1 MQVVRV
7 VDEIEAQNW
16 QRRLAQASFSNPI
29 APGVANSV
37 HISMMS
43 ALGDVMFIRNL
54 KITVSP
60 MEYTT
65 AQMLSFSVQLWENTT
80 QTGQGMAI
88 TNVFKN
94 RYQIALPADTPNTF
108 FDQGGAYTF
117 GTATLLNDIGRP
129 MHSIMEIRN
138 FILDPA
144 IYYTL
149 VVTNDSDNLGY
160 LSFECEYEEAV
171 EALMTWRLSMMKG

>member
-16 QRRLAQASFSNPI
+16 NRRLAQASFSNPI
-29 APGVANSV
+29 ASGVANSV

-43 ALGDVMFIRNL
+43 DLGDVMFIRRL
-54 KITVSP
+54 RITVSP

-65 AQMLSFSVQLWENTT
+65 AQLLSFSVMMWENST
-80 QTGQGMAI
+80 QSGQGMGI

-94 RYQIALPADTPNTF
+94 RYQIALPGDAPNTF

-117 GTATLLNDIGRP
+117 GSARLLNDIGRP
-129 MHSIMEIRN
+129 MHSIVEIRN
-138 FILDPA
+138 FILDPE

-149 VVTNDSDNLGY
+149 AVTNDSDNLGY
-160 LSFECEYEEAV
+160 LSFDCEYEEAV
-171 EALMTWRLSMMKG
+171 AALMSWRLSMMKG